1 MHFDSLTKI
10 LLIYHAVLFFHFEMG
25 LSAGQHEIE
34 SLIWLLSV
42 ALNGRIIN
50 QHILIGA
57 DFPQPIKYE
66 NYIV

>member
-1 MHFDSLTKI
+1 MT
-10 LLIYHAVLFFHFEMG
+10 LLLRSSIDAVLFFHFEEG

-50 QHILIGA
+50 QHIWIGA
-57 DFPQPIKYE
+57 DFPIKYE
-66 NYIV
+66 NYVV